1 MAASSKAKYCR
12 KLGNCQKN
20 GIIDGD
26 FYLADLL
33 SEDNNT
39 LKENFCRTKKR
50 PL

>member
-1 MAASSKAKYCR
+1 MAASSKARYAVSWEIAK
-12 KLGNCQKN
+12 KN

-39 LKENFCRTKKR
+39 SKR
-50 PL
+50 KTFLSY